1 MMTRHFFSKCFTHS
15 PVLILALLLL
25 FFVHPAVTEGA
36 RRDNPLSSIETVM
49 LDHFLSNG
57 VVVTD
62 MQTYRRT
69 TYTLAPEVRYTRNQ
83 QDIEQRGMFVG
94 SIIKVFILD
103 NAVVEIELI
112 QESS

>member
-1 MMTRHFFSKCFTHS
+1 MTRHFSSKCITLS

-25 FFVHPAVTEGA
+25 FLASPAVAEGA
-36 RRDNPLSSIETVM
+36 RRDNPLSSIKTVM

-62 MQTYRRT
+62 MQSYRRA
-69 TYTLAPEVRYTRNQ
+69 TYTLSPEVRYTRNR
-83 QDIEQRGMFVG
+83 QDIEQSGMFVG

-103 NAVVEIELI
+103 GAVVEIELI